1 MNYSLEELFE
11 SEEKLKESVYLEFDK
26 RKKVVSEAVRNSEAY
41 VESGSYDDQD
51 AFIPKGDMWT
61 ARKKRQLV
69 ESLIQKL
76 YGRPYFAHIELK
88 EQGYSGSEHF
98 YLSDNESLDEVLQ
111 IGVNGHLVP
120 FKQDRDR
127 PITSALFHCYQ
138 SKKSEEVRYTG
149 NDGYPV
155 IFSTLLICDDEIRN
169 RELRNVMQLF
179 PEQDLLSV
187 NADELLEQ
195 ILQENRSNPTLR
207 NIIATLQ
214 QQQFRIIETDVEE
227 SFVVQG
233 CAGSGK
239 SQCLFHRLFFLRD
252 TLSEDGWKHVLL
264 LTPTQ
269 LFRNYSADLI
279 KRYQLSDINDFSISE
294 LYRFLL
300 NAYDPRFRNRQYQF
314 ELSEEYLP
322 DGYLKLVYSKET
334 INQIDTEIENAIV
347 HYVEAGCKALGIPM
361 LEGFSA
367 NDISRLVEQLES
379 AVKEFDDRESVLQQD
394 PEYNNRREQYEKAR
408 KDFDT
413 AQNTLGRLTK
423 EYDQIVEDESVVRT
437 LLEAWQDA
445 VNERTE
451 WSEQRKKR
459 IETAGKALVRLD
471 KLDGKGIDIDA
482 PARYM
487 HQLYTFRDLTEGDTF
502 AADEEYLHF
511 LDDEYCAQA
520 KNDLDAKIGDQ
531 TIEHYFRG
539 LEKRK
544 KSLSKRIETI
554 NYESEQ
560 LNQVVSEHEKWLR
573 DKATD
578 YSGEQ
583 SSKTL
588 RRAEMERARYFLS
601 RIESSVF
608 EQEVWKALAP
618 QKEQF
623 SIQTVSIEERDD
635 GRKRETRILYKSDLL
650 FYVKIYLRLHGNVM
664 LPEYSLLCIDEG
676 QDLHPADYNLL
687 RRLFP
692 GAAFNIFG
700 DTDQVLHTACGIKDW
715 KNDSGIETLF
725 TLDRNYRNEAGI
737 VEFCNKKFGSGM
749 KYVGKARKEQMPK
762 ELYSIREILPL
773 LNEERI
779 AVIVK
784 DRMSYERLC
793 RMVGSSDQ
801 LEFLDTHAS
810 DIPDEKIPCY
820 SIFAAKGLEFPVV
833 LVISDDMT
841 QNQKIVACT
850 RATERLYYYE

>member
-26 RKKVVSEAVRNSEAY
+26 RKKAVSEAVRKSEAY

-98 YLSDNESLDEVLQ
+98 YLSDNESLDETLQ
-111 IGVNGHLVP
+111 IGINGHLVP
-120 FKQDRDR
+120 FKQDRNR

-149 NDGYPV
+149 NDGCPV
-155 IFSTLLICDDEIRN
+155 IFSTLLICDDEVRN

-179 PEQDLLSV
+179 PEQDILSV

-195 ILQENRSNPTLR
+195 ILQENRNNPTLR

-214 QQQFRIIETDVEE
+214 QQQFRIIETDVEK

-252 TLSEDGWKHVLL
+252 TLSEDGWEHVLL

-294 LYRFLL
+294 LYRMLL
-300 NAYDPRFRNRQYQF
+300 NVYDPRFRNRQYQF

-322 DGYLKLVYSKET
+322 DSYLKMVYSGET
-334 INQIDTEIENAIV
+334 INRIDTEIENAITR
-347 HYVEAGCKALGIPM
+347 YVEAGCKALGIPM
-361 LEGFSA
+361 LEEFNA
-367 NDISRLVEQLES
+367 NDISRLVEELES
-379 AVKEFDDRESVLQQD
+379 AVKAFDDRESVLQQD
-394 PEYNNRREQYEKAR
+394 PEYIKRREQFEKVR

-413 AQNTLGRLTK
+413 NQNTLARLTK
-423 EYDQIVEDESVVRT
+423 EFDQIIEDEAQVRA
-437 LLEAWQDA
+437 LLETWQDA
-445 VNERTE
+445 VNEREE

-459 IETAGKALVRLD
+459 IETAGKALIRLD
-471 KLDGKGIDIDA
+471 KLDGKSIDIDA

-487 HQLYTFRDLTEGDTF
+487 RQLFVFRDLTEGDSF
-502 AADEEYLHF
+502 AADEEYLQF

-520 KNDLDAKIGDQ
+520 KSDLEAKIGNQ
-531 TIEHYFRG
+531 TIDQYIKG

-544 KSLSKRIETI
+544 KSLSRRIETI
-554 NYESEQ
+554 NIESEQ
-560 LNQVVSEHEKWLR
+560 LNQVVSSHETWLR
-573 DKATD
+573 DKAAD

-583 SSKTL
+583 SSQTL

-623 SIQTVSIEERDD
+623 NIQTISTEERDD

-650 FYVKIYLRLHGNVM
+650 FYIRIYSRLHDNAV
-664 LPEYSLLCIDEG
+664 LPTYTLLCIDEG
-676 QDLHPADYNLL
+676 QDLHPADYDLL
-687 RRLFP
+687 HKLFP
-692 GAAFNIFG
+692 DAAFNIFG

-715 KNDSGIETLF
+715 KKESGIETLF
-725 TLDRNYRNEAGI
+725 MLDRNYRNEAGI
-737 VEFCNKKFGSGM
+737 VEFCNKKFGSNM
-749 KYVGKARKEQMPK
+749 KYVGRPRKEQMPK
-762 ELYSIREILPL
+762 ELYNIREIIPL
-773 LNEERI
+773 LNEEKI

-784 DRMSYERLC
+784 DRSSYERLC
-793 RMVGSSDQ
+793 KIVNSSGQ
-801 LEFLDTHAS
+801 LKFLDTHAS
-810 DIPDEKIPCY
+810 DIPDDKVPCY
-820 SIFAAKGLEFPVV
+820 SVFAAKGLEFPAV

>member
-1 MNYSLEELFE
+1 MKNSLDELFQ
-11 SEEKLKESVYLEFDK
+11 SEENHKESVYQEFDK
-26 RKKVVSEAVRNSEAY
+26 WKRAVNIAVHNSEAY

-51 AFIPKGDMWT
+51 AFIPQGAMWK
-61 ARKKRQLV
+61 ARKNRQLV
-69 ESLIQKL
+69 ESMIQKL

-88 EQGYSGSEHF
+88 EHGYSISEHF
-98 YLSDNESLDEVLQ
+98 YLSDNESLEQVLQ
-111 IGVNGHLVP
+111 IGIDGYLIP
-120 FKQDRDR
+120 FKQDRNR

-138 SKKSEEVRYTG
+138 SKKSEDIRYIG
-149 NDGYPV
+149 NDGRPI

-195 ILQENRSNPTLR
+195 ILQENRSNPALR

-214 QQQFRIIETDVEE
+214 QQQFRIIETDADK

-252 TLSEDGWKHVLL
+252 TLSEDGWNHVLL
-264 LTPTQ
+264 ITPTQ

-279 KRYQLSDINDFSISE
+279 KRYQLSDINDLSISE
-294 LYRFLL
+294 LYRTLL
-300 NAYDPRFRNRQYQF
+300 NVYDPRFRNRHYQF

-322 DGYLKLVYSKET
+322 DGYLKMVYSNET
-334 INQIDTEIENAIV
+334 INQIDAEIENAV
-347 HYVEAGCKALGIPM
+347 TKYVQAGCKALGIPM
-361 LEGFSA
+361 LEEFSA
-367 NDISRLVEQLES
+367 SDISRLVEQLES
-379 AVKEFDDRESVLQQD
+379 AVEAFDDRESALQQD
-394 PEYNNRREQYEKAR
+394 PEYNKHREQYEKAR
-408 KDFDT
+408 KDYD
-413 AQNTLGRLTK
+413 ASQSTLARLTK
-423 EYDQIVEDESVVRT
+423 EYDQIEEDEGQIRELFET
-437 LLEAWQDA
+437 WKDA
-445 VNERTE
+445 ENERTE
-451 WSEQRKKR
+451 WIEQRKKR
-459 IETAGKALVRLD
+459 VETAWKAVARLD
-471 KLDGKGIDIDA
+471 KLDDRGMDIDA
-482 PARYM
+482 PAQYM

-502 AADEEYLHF
+502 TADEEYLRF
-511 LDDEYCAQA
+511 LEDEYCAQA
-520 KNDLDAKIGDQ
+520 KRELDDKIGDQ
-531 TIEHYFRG
+531 TTDHYINR

-544 KSLSKRIETI
+544 KTLTKRIETI
-554 NYESEQ
+554 VYESEQ
-560 LNQVVSEHEKWLR
+560 LNQIVSEHEKWLR
-573 DKATD
+573 DKAAD

-583 SSKTL
+583 SSQTL

-623 SIQTVSIEERDD
+623 SIQTVNIENLDD

-650 FYVKIYLRLHGNVM
+650 FYIKIYLRLHGNAA
-664 LPEYSLLCIDEG
+664 LPAYSLLCIDEG
-676 QDLHPADYNLL
+676 QDLHPVDYELL
-687 RRLFP
+687 QKLFP
-692 GAAFNIFG
+692 GAALNVFG

-715 KNDSGIETLF
+715 KKESGINTLF
-725 TLDRNYRNEAGI
+725 SLDRNYRNEAGI
-737 VEFCNKKFGSGM
+737 VEFCNRKLGSNM
-749 KYVGKARKEQMPK
+749 KYVGKVRKEQIPK
-762 ELYSIREILPL
+762 ELHSIREIIPL
-773 LNEERI
+773 LNEEKI

-793 RMVGSSDQ
+793 KMVGAWGQ
-801 LEFLDTHAS
+801 LEYLDTHAS
-810 DIPDEKIPCY
+810 AIPADKIPCY

-841 QNQKIVACT
+841 QNQRIVACT